1 MPVRDIFKVKVKTFL
16 NPSGWLDLESLIAYN
31 RTLWDVLRGLFMPP
45 KPVRE
50 ETFEQAIKR
59 FGLTEADVKERIK
72 NYRLFALIFLIFG
85 LVLFA
90 YSFYLLF
97 RHGTFLGWLLGIAVT
112 TLFFSQ
118 AFRYDF
124 WAFQL
129 KRRQLGATFAEWKR
143 SILGD
148 KGPSA

>member
-1 MPVRDIFKVKVKTFL
+1 MPIRDIFKVKVSTFL
-16 NPSGWLDLESLIAYN
+16 NPSGWLDLDSLIASN
-31 RTLWDVLRGLFMPP
+31 RTLWEVLRGLFTMP
-45 KPVRE
+45 KATQE
-50 ETFEQAIKR
+50 ETFEQAMTR
-59 FGLTEADVKERIK
+59 FGLTEKDVQERITTYK
-72 NYRLFALIFLIFG
+72 RFVLIFFALGML
-85 LVLFA
+85 LFF

-97 RHGTFLGWLLGIAVT
+97 RHATFLGWLLGLAVS
-112 TLFFSQ
+112 TLFLAQ

-129 KRRQLGATFAEWKR
+129 KRRKLGATFAEWKR